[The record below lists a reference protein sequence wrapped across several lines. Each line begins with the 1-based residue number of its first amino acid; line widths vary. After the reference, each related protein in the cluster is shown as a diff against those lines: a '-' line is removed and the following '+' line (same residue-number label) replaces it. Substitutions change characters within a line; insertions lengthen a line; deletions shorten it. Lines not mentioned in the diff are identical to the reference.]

1 MEKAFWHS
9 CLHVVQSPSALQ
21 IVRGMGWPGG
31 ALTSLSD
38 LSSPSTLC
46 LQCLEGIS
54 HLIMAKLSGSWEQWM
69 KRVYCFGTRGL
80 YPFLLP
86 VLNCKLFR
94 AETSFAL
101 TFLQHIT
108 NGALILDEV
117 LRTTVKQIN
126 DFFSFLFLTY
136 ITIPK
141 KMKNSHLSSSMKFC
155 VK

>member
-1 MEKAFWHS
+1 MAFLPACCS
-9 CLHVVQSPSALQ
+9 KS
-21 IVRGMGWPGG
+21 
-31 ALTSLSD
+31 
-38 LSSPSTLC
+38 SSPSYRPWDGLAWRNTDLPVRSVLTIHTS

-80 YPFLLP
+80 HPFLLP

-117 LRTTVKQIN
+117 LRTTVRQIN

-136 ITIPK
+136 ITIPGE
-141 KMKNSHLSSSMKFC
+141 MKNSHLSSSMKFC